1 MLQVCTKIHRP
12 VCSPVTKQ
20 HCSTAQQE
28 PVCETVYE
36 EVCSSVPEQSCD
48 TGIALELKTNI
59 LRRFT
64 TISQSRNQPFASASQ
79 FHGTSTYC
87 GVNACLA

>member
-20 HCSTAQQE
+20 HCTTAPQE

-48 TGIALELKTNI
+48 TGNI
-59 LRRFT
+59 C
-64 TISQSRNQPFASASQ
+64 SK
-79 FHGTSTYC
+79 
-87 GVNACLA
+87 